1 MLRFEKYQGTGNDFI
16 IFEMSEL
23 EGLQYSLL
31 AQKVCDRHFG
41 IGADGMIVVA
51 PSKVASIHMIFYNAD
66 GSIATMCGNGIRCFA
81 KYVYDHQI
89 VGTKV
94 FTVETLAG
102 ILTIEMV
109 DSNEIE
115 SLVRVNMGRPEYVH
129 EAIPDPQTGDE
140 FINQVI
146 EVDGEDYTVSSLV
159 MGTIHTVLF
168 VNQIDEQEA
177 IRLGEAIEHHSLYPL
192 KTNVNFCKIV
202 NSQNIEVLTWEKG
215 VGITLACGTGSAA
228 CTLLSQRLYGCENEV
243 IVHVKGGTLFMQQ
256 QADGM
261 YMIGPATLICK
272 GQYIYK

>member
-31 AQKVCDRHFG
+31 AKKVCNRCFG

-51 PSKVASIHMIFYNAD
+51 PSKIASIYMIFYNAD

-81 KYVYDHQI
+81 KYVYDHQL
-89 VGTKV
+89 VKTKV

-102 ILTIEMV
+102 VLTV
-109 DSNEIE
+109 EIVE
-115 SLVRVNMGRPEYVH
+115 SDDVKSLVRVNMGRPEYIH
-129 EAIPDPQTGDE
+129 EAIPVLQIGDE

-146 EVDGEDYTVSSLV
+146 EVDGQDYTVSSLV

-168 VNQIDEQEA
+168 VDHIDEKKVA
-177 IRLGEAIEHHSLYPL
+177 RLGEAIENHSLYPL
-192 KTNVNFCKIV
+192 KTNVNFCKIID
-202 NSQNIEVLTWEKG
+202 SQNIEVVTWEKG

-228 CTLLSQRLYGCENEV
+228 CALLSQRLYGCENEV
-243 IVHVKGGTLFMQQ
+243 TVHVKGGTLLMQQ
-256 QADGM
+256 QVDGM
-261 YMIGPATLICK
+261 YMTGPSTLICS
-272 GQYIYK
+272 GEYVGI